1 MPDRNDWVDDE
12 DGFPRP
18 NWGALD
24 GWMRVPV
31 VESDLDEARQPRA
44 RYWRE
49 RLRSP

>member
-1 MPDRNDWVDDE
+1 MPDRNDWFDDK

-24 GWMRVPV
+24 GGMRVLV
-31 VESDLDEARQPRA
+31 MESDLDEAWQPRA